1 MIIITTCKER
11 RRRHTHTHTGAAHR
25 DTDKQEQETGMQK
38 DPDSYSLSVSHCKS
52 QLSVL
57 PPSCFPSLQS
67 CVDIRLVQKGS
78 AQLIAG
84 PKGVGGGVQRGET
97 WVGGGSCSECECMRG
112 GGLGAAAQ
120 GLGGLPCSLRYGGQ
134 GLGGAARPV
143 CCIGAR
149 ARACVR
155 AAV

>member
-1 MIIITTCKER
+1 M
-11 RRRHTHTHTGAAHR
+11 GAAHK
-25 DTDKQEQETGMQK
+25 DTDRQEQQTGMQK

-84 PKGVGGGVQRGET
+84 PLGVGGGVQRGET
-97 WVGGGSCSECECMRG
+97 WVGGGSGPECVCVEGFGSSSSGTRRLTLLPQIWRSGVRWCSTASVLQRSTT
-112 GGLGAAAQ
+112 GL
-120 GLGGLPCSLRYGGQ
+120 
-134 GLGGAARPV
+134 
-143 CCIGAR
+143 
-149 ARACVR
+149 CV
-155 AAV
+155 